1 MATETDQSAPPLSRV
16 IVMNQK
22 LLEPLTVERVEIRRI
37 TIAAGHSTGLHIHNG
52 PVFGTIESGSALYQ
66 IEGEEPTLLGPGD
79 VFYEPQDVRIATFEP
94 VGESDVVF
102 FGFFPLGAD
111 QHAELIIPEA

>member
-1 MATETDQSAPPLSRV
+1 MATDADQSAPPLSRV

-22 LLEPLTVERVEIRRI
+22 LPEPLTVERVEIRRI
-37 TIAAGHSTGLHIHNG
+37 TIAAGHTTGLHIHNG
-52 PVFGTIESGSALYQ
+52 PVFGTIESGCALYQ
-66 IEGEEPTLLGPGD
+66 IEGEAPVTLGPGD

-102 FGFFPLGAD
+102 FGFFPLAPGVDAG
-111 QHAELIIPEA
+111 LVIPAA